1 MKKYLIIA
9 LSIAFLY
16 SCNKSNDTT
25 EGGHHHETK
34 TPLNEQTE
42 AMLAIHDS
50 IMPHMDKLMDL
61 KKQIKNDVIVT
72 DSLLALKS
80 TEALKMRKQEALKI
94 TSQLDSTDKAMMN
107 WMHEFKFDTL
117 EKLDKTEAASYI
129 ADQKKKIESVR
140 EQMNKS
146 LSEANQ
152 FIEKTKKK

>member
-9 LSIAFLY
+9 LTISFLY
-16 SCNKSNDTT
+16 SCNKSNETK
-25 EGGHHHETK
+25 EGHHHDTK

-61 KKQIKNDVIVT
+61 KKQLKDEVKVT

-80 TEALKMRKQEALKI
+80 TEALKTRKEEVLKL

-117 EKLDKTEAASYI
+117 EKLDKTQAASYV

-140 EQMNKS
+140 ELMNKS
-146 LSEANQ
+146 LSDANQ
-152 FIEKTKKK
+152 FIEKSKKK

>member
-9 LSIAFLY
+9 LTITSLY
-16 SCNKSNDTT
+16 SCNKANETK
-25 EGGHHHETK
+25 EGHHHDMEV
-34 TPLNEQTE
+34 PLNDQTQ

-61 KKQIKNDVIVT
+61 KKQLKNDMKST

-80 TEALKMRKQEALKI
+80 TEALKLRKEEALKL

-117 EKLDKTEAASYI
+117 EKLDKTQAASYV
-129 ADQKKKIESVR
+129 ADQKKKIECVR
-140 EQMNKS
+140 EKMNKS
-146 LSEANQ
+146 LSDANQ
-152 FIEKTKKK
+152 FIGKTKIK

>member
-9 LSIAFLY
+9 LTISFLY
-16 SCNKSNDTT
+16 SCNKANETK
-25 EGGHHHETK
+25 EGHHHDAK

-42 AMLAIHDS
+42 AMLSIHDS

-61 KKQIKNDVIVT
+61 KKQLKNDVKIT

-80 TEALKMRKQEALKI
+80 TETLKIRKEEALKL
-94 TSQLDSTDKAMMN
+94 TSQLDNTDKAMMN

-117 EKLDKTEAASYI
+117 EKLDKTQAASYV

-146 LSEANQ
+146 LSEASQ
-152 FIEKTKKK
+152 FIEKSKKK

>member
-1 MKKYLIIA
+1 MKKYLLIVLTI
-9 LSIAFLY
+9 SSLY
-16 SCNKSNDTT
+16 SCNKTDETK
-25 EGGHHHETK
+25 EGHHHDAQ

-61 KKQIKNDVIVT
+61 KKQLKNDVEIT

-80 TEALKMRKQEALKI
+80 TETLKTRKEEALKI

-117 EKLDKTEAASYI
+117 EKLDKTQAASYV

-146 LSEANQ
+146 LSDANL
-152 FIEKTKKK
+152 FIEKTRKK

>member
-1 MKKYLIIA
+1 MKKYLIIV
-9 LSIAFLY
+9 LTISFLY
-16 SCNKSNDTT
+16 SCNKANETK
-25 EGGHHHETK
+25 EEHHHDAK

-50 IMPHMDKLMDL
+50 IMPHMDKLLDL
-61 KKQIKNDVIVT
+61 KKQLKNDIKIT

-80 TEALKMRKQEALKI
+80 SEALKI
-94 TSQLDSTDKAMMN
+94 RKEEALKLTSQLDNTDKAMMN

-117 EKLDKTEAASYI
+117 EKLDKTQAASYV

-146 LSEANQ
+146 LSEANH
-152 FIEKTKKK
+152 FIEKSKKK

>member
-25 EGGHHHETK
+25 KGGHHHETK

-61 KKQIKNDVIVT
+61 KKQIKNDVKIT
-72 DSLLALKS
+72 DSLAGVEINGS
-80 TEALKMRKQEALKI
+80 TENPKRRSLEI
-94 TSQLDSTDKAMMN
+94 TSQLDNTDKAMMN

-117 EKLDKTEAASYI
+117 EKLDKTRGGFLRSRSKEENRKCQRT
-129 ADQKKKIESVR
+129 DE
-140 EQMNKS
+140 
-146 LSEANQ
+146 
-152 FIEKTKKK
+152 